1 MDSSRVALLFLYM
14 VMPIIDIRNKNSRV
28 IMKQAANVNEN
39 IIDGSDRVTIVDKDC
54 LEYIKNV
61 SSFSMF

>member
-1 MDSSRVALLFLYM
+1 
-14 VMPIIDIRNKNSRV
+14 
-28 IMKQAANVNEN
+28 MKQAANVNEN